1 MTVVHD
7 ITTKIC
13 NTCGREISILHPE
26 SWAYKRK
33 LGNVNIFWCSWSCLR
48 EAEKEGKF
56 SMKKLTLDNK
66 KHAVKIAM
74 DGGNPLEYIRMCGI
88 SNAADCWSKIKAD
101 LKEKDPEAWEKLPKR
116 LPNPVMDRK
125 KEAPADAVT
134 KAALQHPERPIV
146 APVSP
151 VVMEPVEEKVADH
164 LKGNETIEMP
174 TAEEVIPKE
183 LQKHMKPGVLKKR
196 EKKFS
201 LPSICNG
208 FEVIGI
214 RGQYGVYSAN
224 DEVNYFDF
232 QPFGGE
238 LCMSPEEWHEQLDE
252 LKRAAKVL
260 GVEL

>member
-116 LPNPVMDRK
+116 LPNPVMDKK

-146 APVSP
+146 EPISP
-151 VVMEPVEEKVADH
+151 VVMEILEQKPKITKPLAYDGYTVCCIESKTFGRFYWDRDH
-164 LKGNETIEMP
+164 NHLDWTTGEG
-174 TAEEVIPKE
+174 EEVSFTPQGWKMFLEELPK
-183 LQKHMKPGVLKKR
+183 
-196 EKKFS
+196 
-201 LPSICNG
+201 
-208 FEVIGI
+208 
-214 RGQYGVYSAN
+214 
-224 DEVNYFDF
+224 
-232 QPFGGE
+232 
-238 LCMSPEEWHEQLDE
+238 
-252 LKRAAKVL
+252 AAAIL

>member
-1 MTVVHD
+1 MKRNGLSDVPLYKVHD

-33 LGNVNIFWCSWSCLR
+33 LGHVNIFWCSWSCLR

-116 LPNPVMDRK
+116 LPNPVMDRN

-146 APVSP
+146 QIDGQVIAEKMMEQAPKITKPLAYDGYTVCCIESKTFGRFYWDRDHNHLDWTTAEGEEVSFTP
-151 VVMEPVEEKVADH
+151 KGWKMFMEELPKVAA
-164 LKGNETIEMP
+164 I
-174 TAEEVIPKE
+174 
-183 LQKHMKPGVLKKR
+183 
-196 EKKFS
+196 
-201 LPSICNG
+201 
-208 FEVIGI
+208 
-214 RGQYGVYSAN
+214 
-224 DEVNYFDF
+224 
-232 QPFGGE
+232 
-238 LCMSPEEWHEQLDE
+238 
-252 LKRAAKVL
+252 L

>member
-101 LKEKDPEAWEKLPKR
+101 LKEKDPDAWEKLPKR
-116 LPNPVMDRK
+116 LPNPVMDKK

-146 APVSP
+146 QIDGQVI
-151 VVMEPVEEKVADH
+151 VEKMMEQTPKITKPLAYDGYTVCCIESKTFGRFYWDRDH
-164 LKGNETIEMP
+164 NHLDWTTGEG
-174 TAEEVIPKE
+174 EEVSFTPQGWKMFLEELPK
-183 LQKHMKPGVLKKR
+183 
-196 EKKFS
+196 
-201 LPSICNG
+201 
-208 FEVIGI
+208 
-214 RGQYGVYSAN
+214 
-224 DEVNYFDF
+224 
-232 QPFGGE
+232 
-238 LCMSPEEWHEQLDE
+238 
-252 LKRAAKVL
+252 AAAIL

>member
-13 NTCGREISILHPE
+13 ANCGREISILHPDH
-26 SWAYKRK
+26 WAYKRK

-101 LKEKDPEAWEKLPKR
+101 LKEKDPDAWEKLPKR
-116 LPNPVMDRK
+116 LPNPVMDKK

-146 APVSP
+146 APISP
-151 VVMEPVEEKVADH
+151 VVMETPEQKPKITKPLAYSGFTVRAIEGKYGRFSCYKIDNIMYFNYESLDRREEID
-164 LKGNETIEMP
+164 MP
-174 TAEEVIPKE
+174 IYKWKAFLEEIQE
-183 LQKHMKPGVLKKR
+183 
-196 EKKFS
+196 
-201 LPSICNG
+201 
-208 FEVIGI
+208 
-214 RGQYGVYSAN
+214 
-224 DEVNYFDF
+224 
-232 QPFGGE
+232 
-238 LCMSPEEWHEQLDE
+238 
-252 LKRAAKVL
+252 AAAVL

>member
-13 NTCGREISILHPE
+13 NTCGREISILHPDH
-26 SWAYKRK
+26 WAYKRK

-146 APVSP
+146 MPISP
-151 VVMEPVEEKVADH
+151 VVIHETPETPEDVRVLATKPVPVMTPVKHTDFEISAIRNSLGEFYFDKKYNAVDWR
-164 LKGNETIEMP
+164 TIEG
-174 TAEEVIPKE
+174 EEVSLSPTGWRE
-183 LQKHMKPGVLKKR
+183 LAETLPDVLT
-196 EKKFS
+196 
-201 LPSICNG
+201 
-208 FEVIGI
+208 
-214 RGQYGVYSAN
+214 
-224 DEVNYFDF
+224 
-232 QPFGGE
+232 
-238 LCMSPEEWHEQLDE
+238 
-252 LKRAAKVL
+252 VL
-260 GVEL
+260 GVGS

>member
-13 NTCGREISILHPE
+13 NTCGREISILHPDH
-26 SWAYKRK
+26 WAYKRK

-116 LPNPVMDRK
+116 LPNPVMDRN

-146 APVSP
+146 QIDGQVI
-151 VVMEPVEEKVADH
+151 VEKMMEQTPKITKPLAYDGYTVCCIESKTFGRFYWDRDH
-164 LKGNETIEMP
+164 NHLDWTTGEG
-174 TAEEVIPKE
+174 EEVSFTPQGWKMFLEELPK
-183 LQKHMKPGVLKKR
+183 
-196 EKKFS
+196 
-201 LPSICNG
+201 
-208 FEVIGI
+208 
-214 RGQYGVYSAN
+214 
-224 DEVNYFDF
+224 
-232 QPFGGE
+232 
-238 LCMSPEEWHEQLDE
+238 
-252 LKRAAKVL
+252 AAAIL

>member
-33 LGNVNIFWCSWSCLR
+33 LGHVNIFWCSWRCLR

-116 LPNPVMDRK
+116 LPNPVMDKK

-146 APVSP
+146 APISP
-151 VVMEPVEEKVADH
+151 VVIHEPPETPEDVRVLATKPVPVMTPVKHTDFEISAIRNSLGEFYFDKKYNAVDWR
-164 LKGNETIEMP
+164 TIEG
-174 TAEEVIPKE
+174 EEVSLSPTGWRE
-183 LQKHMKPGVLKKR
+183 LAETLPDVL
-196 EKKFS
+196 
-201 LPSICNG
+201 
-208 FEVIGI
+208 
-214 RGQYGVYSAN
+214 A
-224 DEVNYFDF
+224 
-232 QPFGGE
+232 
-238 LCMSPEEWHEQLDE
+238 
-252 LKRAAKVL
+252 VL
-260 GVEL
+260 GVGS

>member
-33 LGNVNIFWCSWSCLR
+33 LGHVNIFWCSWRCLR

-116 LPNPVMDRK
+116 LPNPVMDK

-146 APVSP
+146 QIDGQVIVEKMMEQTPKITKPLAYDGYTVCCIESKTFGRFYWDRDHNHLDWTTGEGEEVSFTP
-151 VVMEPVEEKVADH
+151 QGWKMFLEELPKVA
-164 LKGNETIEMP
+164 KI
-174 TAEEVIPKE
+174 
-183 LQKHMKPGVLKKR
+183 
-196 EKKFS
+196 
-201 LPSICNG
+201 
-208 FEVIGI
+208 
-214 RGQYGVYSAN
+214 
-224 DEVNYFDF
+224 
-232 QPFGGE
+232 
-238 LCMSPEEWHEQLDE
+238 
-252 LKRAAKVL
+252 L

>member
-13 NTCGREISILHPE
+13 NTCGREISILHPDH
-26 SWAYKRK
+26 WAYKRK

-116 LPNPVMDRK
+116 LPNPVMDRN

-151 VVMEPVEEKVADH
+151 VVMETPETPKQRNHTLLRNSNYTVSAIRTDLGEFYYDKKFDR
-164 LKGNETIEMP
+164 LDWRTIEG
-174 TAEEVIPKE
+174 EEI
-183 LQKHMKPGVLKKR
+183 
-196 EKKFS
+196 S
-201 LPSICNG
+201 
-208 FEVIGI
+208 
-214 RGQYGVYSAN
+214 
-224 DEVNYFDF
+224 
-232 QPFGGE
+232 
-238 LCMSPEEWHEQLDE
+238 MSP
-252 LKRAAKVL
+252 AAWFSMYEMIPEVMGILEVKL
-260 GVEL
+260 

>member
-13 NTCGREISILHPE
+13 NTCGREISILHPDH
-26 SWAYKRK
+26 WAYKRK

-116 LPNPVMDRK
+116 LPNPVMDRN

-146 APVSP
+146 QIDGQVI
-151 VVMEPVEEKVADH
+151 VEKMMEQTPKITKPLAYSGFTVRAIEGKYGRFSCYKIDNIMYFNYESLDRREEID
-164 LKGNETIEMP
+164 MP
-174 TAEEVIPKE
+174 IYKWKAFLEEIQE
-183 LQKHMKPGVLKKR
+183 
-196 EKKFS
+196 
-201 LPSICNG
+201 
-208 FEVIGI
+208 
-214 RGQYGVYSAN
+214 
-224 DEVNYFDF
+224 
-232 QPFGGE
+232 
-238 LCMSPEEWHEQLDE
+238 
-252 LKRAAKVL
+252 AAAVL

>member
-13 NTCGREISILHPE
+13 ANCGREISILHPDH
-26 SWAYKRK
+26 WAYKRK
-33 LGNVNIFWCSWSCLR
+33 LGHVNIFWCSWSCLR

-101 LKEKDPEAWEKLPKR
+101 LKEKDPDAWEKLPKR
-116 LPNPVMDRK
+116 LPNPVMDRN

-146 APVSP
+146 ALVSP
-151 VVMEPVEEKVADH
+151 VVMETPETPKRRNHTLLRNSNYTVSAIRTDLGEFYYDKKFDRLDWRTIEGEEISMSPAAWFRLYEMIPEIMGILEVKTDRVEE
-164 LKGNETIEMP
+164 
-174 TAEEVIPKE
+174 
-183 LQKHMKPGVLKKR
+183 
-196 EKKFS
+196 
-201 LPSICNG
+201 
-208 FEVIGI
+208 
-214 RGQYGVYSAN
+214 
-224 DEVNYFDF
+224 
-232 QPFGGE
+232 
-238 LCMSPEEWHEQLDE
+238 
-252 LKRAAKVL
+252 
-260 GVEL
+260 

>member
-116 LPNPVMDRK
+116 LPNPVMDRN

-151 VVMEPVEEKVADH
+151 VVMETPETPKRRNHTLLMNSNYTVSAIRTDLGEFYYDKKFDRLDWRTIEGEEISMSPVAWFRLYEMIPEIMGILEVKTDRVEE
-164 LKGNETIEMP
+164 
-174 TAEEVIPKE
+174 
-183 LQKHMKPGVLKKR
+183 
-196 EKKFS
+196 
-201 LPSICNG
+201 
-208 FEVIGI
+208 
-214 RGQYGVYSAN
+214 
-224 DEVNYFDF
+224 
-232 QPFGGE
+232 
-238 LCMSPEEWHEQLDE
+238 
-252 LKRAAKVL
+252 
-260 GVEL
+260 

>member
-13 NTCGREISILHPE
+13 NTCGREISILHPDH
-26 SWAYKRK
+26 WAYKRK

-101 LKEKDPEAWEKLPKR
+101 LKEKDPDAWEKLPKR
-116 LPNPVMDRK
+116 LPNPVMDKK

-146 APVSP
+146 APISP
-151 VVMEPVEEKVADH
+151 VVMETPEQKPKITKPLAYSGFTVRAIEGKYGRFSCYKIDNIMYFNYESLDRREEID
-164 LKGNETIEMP
+164 MP
-174 TAEEVIPKE
+174 IYKWKAFLEEIQE
-183 LQKHMKPGVLKKR
+183 
-196 EKKFS
+196 
-201 LPSICNG
+201 
-208 FEVIGI
+208 
-214 RGQYGVYSAN
+214 
-224 DEVNYFDF
+224 
-232 QPFGGE
+232 
-238 LCMSPEEWHEQLDE
+238 
-252 LKRAAKVL
+252 AAAVL

>member
-116 LPNPVMDRK
+116 LPNPVMDRN

-146 APVSP
+146 QIDGQVI
-151 VVMEPVEEKVADH
+151 VEKMMEQKPKITKPLAYDGYTVCCIESKTFGRFYWDRDH
-164 LKGNETIEMP
+164 NHLDWTTGEG
-174 TAEEVIPKE
+174 EEVSFTPQGWKMFLEELPK
-183 LQKHMKPGVLKKR
+183 
-196 EKKFS
+196 
-201 LPSICNG
+201 
-208 FEVIGI
+208 
-214 RGQYGVYSAN
+214 
-224 DEVNYFDF
+224 
-232 QPFGGE
+232 
-238 LCMSPEEWHEQLDE
+238 
-252 LKRAAKVL
+252 AAAIL

>member
-116 LPNPVMDRK
+116 LPNPVMDRN

-151 VVMEPVEEKVADH
+151 VVMETPEQKQKITKPLAYDGYTVCCIESKTFGRFYWDRDH
-164 LKGNETIEMP
+164 NHLDWTTGEG
-174 TAEEVIPKE
+174 EEVSFTPQGWKMFLEELPK
-183 LQKHMKPGVLKKR
+183 
-196 EKKFS
+196 
-201 LPSICNG
+201 
-208 FEVIGI
+208 
-214 RGQYGVYSAN
+214 
-224 DEVNYFDF
+224 
-232 QPFGGE
+232 
-238 LCMSPEEWHEQLDE
+238 
-252 LKRAAKVL
+252 AAAIL

>member
-13 NTCGREISILHPE
+13 NTCGREISILHPDH
-26 SWAYKRK
+26 WAYKRK

-116 LPNPVMDRK
+116 LPNPVMDKK

-146 APVSP
+146 QIDGQVI
-151 VVMEPVEEKVADH
+151 VEKMMEQTPKITKPLAYSGFTVRAIEGKYGRFSCYKIDNIMYFNYESLDRREEID
-164 LKGNETIEMP
+164 MP
-174 TAEEVIPKE
+174 IYKWKAFLEEIQE
-183 LQKHMKPGVLKKR
+183 
-196 EKKFS
+196 
-201 LPSICNG
+201 
-208 FEVIGI
+208 
-214 RGQYGVYSAN
+214 
-224 DEVNYFDF
+224 
-232 QPFGGE
+232 
-238 LCMSPEEWHEQLDE
+238 
-252 LKRAAKVL
+252 AAAVL

>member
-13 NTCGREISILHPE
+13 NTCGREISILHPDN
-26 SWAYKRK
+26 WAYKRK
-33 LGNVNIFWCSWSCLR
+33 LGNVNIFWCSWRCLR

-116 LPNPVMDRK
+116 LPNPVMDRN

-146 APVSP
+146 SPIPP
-151 VVMEPVEEKVADH
+151 VVIETPEQKPKITKPLAYSGFTVRAIEGKYGRFSCYKIDNIMYFNYESLDRREEID
-164 LKGNETIEMP
+164 MP
-174 TAEEVIPKE
+174 IYKWKAFLEEIQE
-183 LQKHMKPGVLKKR
+183 
-196 EKKFS
+196 
-201 LPSICNG
+201 
-208 FEVIGI
+208 
-214 RGQYGVYSAN
+214 
-224 DEVNYFDF
+224 
-232 QPFGGE
+232 
-238 LCMSPEEWHEQLDE
+238 
-252 LKRAAKVL
+252 AASVL

>member
-13 NTCGREISILHPE
+13 NTCGREISILHPDH
-26 SWAYKRK
+26 WAYKRK

-146 APVSP
+146 QIDGQVIVEKMMEQTPKITKPLAYDGYTVCCIESKTFGRFYWDRDHNHLDWTTGEGEEVSFTP
-151 VVMEPVEEKVADH
+151 QGWKMFMEELPKVA
-164 LKGNETIEMP
+164 KI
-174 TAEEVIPKE
+174 
-183 LQKHMKPGVLKKR
+183 
-196 EKKFS
+196 
-201 LPSICNG
+201 
-208 FEVIGI
+208 
-214 RGQYGVYSAN
+214 
-224 DEVNYFDF
+224 
-232 QPFGGE
+232 
-238 LCMSPEEWHEQLDE
+238 
-252 LKRAAKVL
+252 L

>member
-13 NTCGREISILHPE
+13 ANCGREISILHPDH
-26 SWAYKRK
+26 WAYKRK
-33 LGNVNIFWCSWSCLR
+33 LGNVNIFWCSWSCLK
-48 EAEKEGKF
+48 EAEKEGRKF

-116 LPNPVMDRK
+116 LPNPVMDRN

-146 APVSP
+146 SPIPP
-151 VVMEPVEEKVADH
+151 VVMETPEQKPKITKPLAYSGFTVRAIEGKYGRFSCYKIDNIMYFNYESLDRREEID
-164 LKGNETIEMP
+164 MP
-174 TAEEVIPKE
+174 IYKWKAFLEEIQE
-183 LQKHMKPGVLKKR
+183 
-196 EKKFS
+196 
-201 LPSICNG
+201 
-208 FEVIGI
+208 
-214 RGQYGVYSAN
+214 
-224 DEVNYFDF
+224 
-232 QPFGGE
+232 
-238 LCMSPEEWHEQLDE
+238 
-252 LKRAAKVL
+252 AAAVL

>member
-7 ITTKIC
+7 STTKIC
-13 NTCGREISILHPE
+13 NTCGREISILHPDH
-26 SWAYKRK
+26 WAYKRK

-74 DGGNPLEYIRMCGI
+74 DGGNPLEYIRMCWI

-146 APVSP
+146 QIDGQVI
-151 VVMEPVEEKVADH
+151 VEKMMEQTPKITKPLAYDGYTVCCIESKTFGRFYWDRDH
-164 LKGNETIEMP
+164 NHLDWTTGEG
-174 TAEEVIPKE
+174 EEVSFTPQGWKMFLEELPK
-183 LQKHMKPGVLKKR
+183 
-196 EKKFS
+196 
-201 LPSICNG
+201 
-208 FEVIGI
+208 
-214 RGQYGVYSAN
+214 
-224 DEVNYFDF
+224 
-232 QPFGGE
+232 
-238 LCMSPEEWHEQLDE
+238 
-252 LKRAAKVL
+252 AAAIL

>member
-13 NTCGREISILHPE
+13 NTCGREISILHPDH
-26 SWAYKRK
+26 WAYKRK

-116 LPNPVMDRK
+116 LPNPVMDRN

-146 APVSP
+146 QIDGQVIAEKMMEQAPKITKPLAYSGFTVRAIEGKYGRFSCYKIDNI
-151 VVMEPVEEKVADH
+151 MYFNYESLDRREEID
-164 LKGNETIEMP
+164 MP
-174 TAEEVIPKE
+174 IYKWKAFLEEIQE
-183 LQKHMKPGVLKKR
+183 
-196 EKKFS
+196 
-201 LPSICNG
+201 
-208 FEVIGI
+208 
-214 RGQYGVYSAN
+214 
-224 DEVNYFDF
+224 
-232 QPFGGE
+232 
-238 LCMSPEEWHEQLDE
+238 
-252 LKRAAKVL
+252 AAAVL